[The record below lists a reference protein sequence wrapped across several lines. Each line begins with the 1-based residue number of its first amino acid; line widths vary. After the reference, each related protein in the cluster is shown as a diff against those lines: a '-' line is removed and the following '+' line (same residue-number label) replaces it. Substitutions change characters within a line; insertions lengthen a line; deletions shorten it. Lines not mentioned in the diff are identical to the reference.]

1 MPEQQLFEKNL
12 IFQEDFKDIDEA
24 FGTMAKR
31 FAQANLVKNSYEES
45 IKKREKEFPT
55 GIDLSIIGGCL
66 PNVAIPHTEREHCK
80 VTKVV
85 LVKLNQGISTGNMM
99 NPVQRLQ
106 NVRYLFMILNSAD
119 SEQAGILSRIME
131 IVTNIDDVNA
141 LEKAENVESLY
152 KVVEKYKL

>member
-99 NPVQRLQ
+99 NPVQKLQ
-106 NVRYLFMILNSAD
+106 NVRYLFMILNSAN

>member
-12 IFQEDFKDIDEA
+12 IFQEDFKDINEA

-31 FAQANLVKNSYEES
+31 FAQADLVKNSYEES
-45 IKKREKEFPT
+45 IKKREKEYPT

-131 IVTNIDDVNA
+131 IVTNIDDINA
-141 LEKAENVESLY
+141 LEKAETVESLY